1 MTIYK
6 QTTLRNTM
14 AKNIPWDQ
22 SYSKTGAGKAQ
33 RRARFG
39 LSPSCEDFG
48 FGGEESVVMAD
59 IKGFWANSEEKWR
72 AQRRQWGKRHFMAK
86 ERLQKTLTNT
96 YALTRPLKMEDP
108 SETPNLERKARNE
121 ALPSGLVS
129 TSAT

>member
-1 MTIYK
+1 
-6 QTTLRNTM
+6 M

-72 AQRRQWGKRHFMAK
+72 AQRRQWGKRHSKFYSRA
-86 ERLQKTLTNT
+86 
-96 YALTRPLKMEDP
+96 ALDLGSPPR
-108 SETPNLERKARNE
+108 
-121 ALPSGLVS
+121 
-129 TSAT
+129 TSPTAVV